1 MNVEINI
8 PESLND
14 ITLEQY
20 QNFLL
25 IEEPTNDDLLSCFL
39 DLDIKAINNIKA
51 SEIDRLVIHINS
63 LFEVEQQHQLTFDL
77 NGVTFGFI
85 PNLDAITYGE
95 NKDVTTYVNDWQKM
109 NMAMSVLYRPIKQ
122 KQGHKYI
129 IEDYKGTQEYSE
141 LMKQMPLSVV
151 LGSMVFFYN
160 LTNELLN
167 CIPNYLEK
175 EMEKQ
180 TKNGEISEQNG
191 EAIKSYVH
199 SLKATLAELSR
210 GLKTSQS
217 IQKHQLASTLY
228 TDV

>member
-1 MNVEINI
+1 MNIEINI

-14 ITLEQY
+14 ITLQQY

-63 LFEVEQQHQLTFDL
+63 LFEVEQQHQLKFDL
-77 NGVTFGFI
+77 NGVSFGFI

-109 NMAMSVLYRPIKQ
+109 NMAMAVLYRPIKQ

-129 IEDYKGTQEYSE
+129 IEDYNGTQEYSE

-151 LGSMVFFYN
+151 LGSMVFFYH